1 MKRSDLTKY
10 ISVFVLAVFIIA
22 VYKTFDSIGVI
33 FSYLGAFVGLFTPIF
48 VALAIAFIL
57 CPLCIKFEEMF
68 SKSKVNFFKKHRR
81 GASVFV
87 IYVLFVIVITAFM
100 SVLFPAI
107 MKSIS
112 DFVIQMPEIAQ
123 NIKRFLNEFEVGDY
137 RFKDFINK
145 ISFTEVFSTFSL
157 NNLQTYLN
165 SVLSASKFVVNFLLA
180 IVISIY
186 ILLDRRGLISTAR
199 RIGEL
204 VLPEK
209 SRSVIIKYVNRTFN
223 IMYKYV
229 YCQLAD
235 VLIVFVLALCVLVAM
250 GVRYAPVLAV
260 FIGVFNIIPYFGAVI
275 ACVVTALLT
284 VFTSSVSKGI
294 WVAVALIVIQQL
306 DANLIQPRL
315 VRDALH
321 VKPFWVLCGISV
333 GGGLFG
339 ILGIILAVP
348 ALALAKTL
356 FDDYY
361 DYVKTKKIS
370 DEDNKN
376 AENDD
381 DFVQAE

>member
-48 VALAIAFIL
+48 GAFAIAFIL

-68 SKSKVNFFKKHRR
+68 SKSKVKFLKKYRR

-87 IYVLFVIVITAFM
+87 IYVLFVIVITAFV

-107 MKSIS
+107 MNSIS

-123 NIKRFLNEFEVGDY
+123 NIKRFLNEFEIGDY

-145 ISFTEVFSTFSL
+145 ISFAEVFSTFSL

-165 SVLSASKFVVNFLLA
+165 SVLSASKFVVNFFLA

-186 ILLDRRGLISTAR
+186 ILLDRRGLMSTAR

-209 SRSVIIKYVNRTFN
+209 SRGVIIKYINRTFN

-250 GVRYAPVLAV
+250 RVRYAPVLAV

-284 VFTSSVSKGI
+284 VFTSSLSKGI

-315 VRDALH
+315 VRDALQ

-348 ALALAKTL
+348 ALALVKTL

-361 DYVKTKKIS
+361 NYVKSS
-370 DEDNKN
+370 DADNKN
-376 AENDD
+376 EENND

>member
-1 MKRSDLTKY
+1 MRL
-10 ISVFVLAVFIIA
+10 
-22 VYKTFDSIGVI
+22 
-33 FSYLGAFVGLFTPIF
+33 
-48 VALAIAFIL
+48 
-57 CPLCIKFEEMF
+57 
-68 SKSKVNFFKKHRR
+68 
-81 GASVFV
+81 
-87 IYVLFVIVITAFM
+87 
-100 SVLFPAI
+100 
-107 MKSIS
+107 
-112 DFVIQMPEIAQ
+112 
-123 NIKRFLNEFEVGDY
+123 
-137 RFKDFINK
+137 
-145 ISFTEVFSTFSL
+145 
-157 NNLQTYLN
+157 
-165 SVLSASKFVVNFLLA
+165 FVVNFVLA

-186 ILLDRRGLISTAR
+186 ILLDRRSLMATVR
-199 RIGEL
+199 KVGEL

-209 SRSVIIKYVNRTFN
+209 SRGVIIKYVNRTFN

-250 GVRYAPVLAV
+250 GVRYSPVLAV
-260 FIGVFNIIPYFGAVI
+260 FIGVFNVIPYFGAVI

-284 VFTSSVSKGI
+284 VFTSSLSKGI

-315 VRDALH
+315 VRDALQ

-370 DEDNKN
+370 DADNKN
-376 AENDD
+376 TENNE

>member
-48 VALAIAFIL
+48 GAFAIAFIL

-68 SKSKVNFFKKHRR
+68 SKSKVKFLKKYRR

-87 IYVLFVIVITAFM
+87 IYVLFVIVITAFV

-107 MKSIS
+107 MNSIS

-123 NIKRFLNEFEVGDY
+123 NIKRFLNEFEIGDY

-145 ISFTEVFSTFSL
+145 ISFAEVFSTFSL

-165 SVLSASKFVVNFLLA
+165 SVLSASKFVVNFFLA

-186 ILLDRRGLISTAR
+186 ILLDRRGLMSTAR

-209 SRSVIIKYVNRTFN
+209 SRSVIIKYINRTFN

-250 GVRYAPVLAV
+250 RVRYAPVLAV

-284 VFTSSVSKGI
+284 VFTSSLSKGI

-315 VRDALH
+315 VRDALQ

-348 ALALAKTL
+348 ALALVKTL

-361 DYVKTKKIS
+361 NYVKSS
-370 DEDNKN
+370 DADNKN
-376 AENDD
+376 EENND